1 MTAQAVYNPRTDP
14 VLRDFLAATREA
26 VGKDP
31 VEVLLFGSR
40 ARGDHDPT
48 SDYDLIIVYDEV
60 TREMKGLIRHVRS
73 LVGMRHT
80 AVISTFA
87 IATADATMMSHEP
100 FVVNARREGVLVM

>member
-1 MTAQAVYNPRTDP
+1 MATRTTYNPREDP
-14 VLRDFLAATREA
+14 VLRDFLAAAREA

-60 TREMKGLIRHVRS
+60 TREMKRLIRHVRS

-87 IATADATMMSHEP
+87 IAAADAKIMSHEP
-100 FVVNARREGVLVM
+100 FVVNARREGVRLT

>member
-1 MTAQAVYNPRTDP
+1 MTAKAVYNPRTDP

-48 SDYDLIIVYDEV
+48 SDYDLLIVYDEV
-60 TREMKGLIRHVRS
+60 TREMKRLIRHVRS
-73 LVGMRHT
+73 LVGIRHT

-87 IATADATMMSHEP
+87 IGAIDVQTMSREP
-100 FVVNARREGVLVM
+100 FVVNARREGVRLA